1 MAQEIRG
8 FVNEKGQFL
17 NRSAASLWVK
27 RHQPEVYAKLSDEH
41 KKSLH
46 TQGYN
51 EAMKVEEPSMVK
63 FRKLKI
69 SEMEKRIE
77 SMSDEDKKTY
87 QPILDAKRG
96 K

>member
-8 FVNEKGQFL
+8 FVDENGQFL

-51 EAMKVEEPSMVK
+51 EAAGLNKKEEPK
-63 FRKLKI
+63 KERRKI
-69 SEMEKRIE
+69 
-77 SMSDEDKKTY
+77 DGDK
-87 QPILDAKRG
+87 
-96 K
+96 